1 MGFLMKRV
9 GLVPASFIVSFVI
22 VTYGEYKKNNI
33 DCIIPAFDKAGM
45 TRGHKFSIKHIP
57 EQK

>member
-1 MGFLMKRV
+1 MGFLVKRV

-22 VTYGEYKKNNI
+22 VTYGEYYNI